1 MKPIKPVTIKKQT
14 DWAEVHRRL
23 EAAATTLERVITP
36 GTEDKKRLLKARAKA
51 LSQEIIQEDAG
62 QQYLEV
68 VEFRLVG
75 EVYGI
80 ETSYIREVYPL
91 KELVPVPGTPPF
103 FLGITSVRGQILS
116 VIDIK
121 RLFNLPDKGLTEL
134 DKIVIVRNGEVEL
147 GIRADVIL
155 GMRSIPQGDIQ
166 PSLPTLAGI
175 REKYLS
181 GITKD
186 AVIILDIQK
195 LLADENCIVQSEVN

>member
-14 DWAEVHRRL
+14 DWVEVHRRL

-36 GTEDKKRLLKARAKA
+36 GTEDNKRLLKARAKA
-51 LSQEIIQEDAG
+51 FSQEIIQEDAG

-68 VEFRLVG
+68 VEFCLAG

-80 ETSYIREVYPL
+80 ETNYIREVYPL
-91 KELVPVPGTPPF
+91 KELVPIPGTPPF
-103 FLGITSVRGQILS
+103 FLGITNVRGQILS

-134 DKIVIVRNGEVEL
+134 DKIVIVRDGEVEM
-147 GIRADVIL
+147 GIRADVVL
-155 GMRSIPQGDIQ
+155 GMQSILRGDIQ

-186 AVIILDIQK
+186 GVIIMDIQK
-195 LLADENCIVQSEVN
+195 LLADKNFIVQSEVN

>member
-75 EVYGI
+75 EVYA
-80 ETSYIREVYPL
+80 L
-91 KELVPVPGTPPF
+91 K
-103 FLGITSVRGQILS
+103 Q
-116 VIDIK
+116 VISA
-121 RLFNLPDKGLTEL
+121 RYT
-134 DKIVIVRNGEVEL
+134 R
-147 GIRADVIL
+147 
-155 GMRSIPQGDIQ
+155 
-166 PSLPTLAGI
+166 
-175 REKYLS
+175 
-181 GITKD
+181 
-186 AVIILDIQK
+186 
-195 LLADENCIVQSEVN
+195 

>member
-1 MKPIKPVTIKKQT
+1 MKPTKPVTTKKQT

-36 GTEDKKRLLKARAKA
+36 GTEDKKRLLKARAKV
-51 LSQEIIQEDAG
+51 LSQEKLQKDAE
-62 QQYLEV
+62 QQYLEI
-68 VEFRLVG
+68 VEFQLAG
-75 EVYGI
+75 EKYGI
-80 ETSYIREVYPL
+80 EASNVREVYPL

-103 FLGITSVRGQILS
+103 FLGITGVRGQILS
-116 VIDIK
+116 VIDLK
-121 RLFNLPDKGLTEL
+121 RLFDLPDKGLTEL
-134 DKIVIVRNGEVEL
+134 DKIVIVRSGEVEM
-147 GIRADVIL
+147 GIRADVVL

-195 LLADENCIVQSEVN
+195 LLADENFIVQSEVN

>member
-1 MKPIKPVTIKKQT
+1 
-14 DWAEVHRRL
+14 
-23 EAAATTLERVITP
+23 
-36 GTEDKKRLLKARAKA
+36 
-51 LSQEIIQEDAG
+51 
-62 QQYLEV
+62 
-68 VEFRLVG
+68 
-75 EVYGI
+75 
-80 ETSYIREVYPL
+80 
-91 KELVPVPGTPPF
+91 
-103 FLGITSVRGQILS
+103 
-116 VIDIK
+116 
-121 RLFNLPDKGLTEL
+121 LFNLPDKGLTEL

-195 LLADENCIVQSEVN
+195 LLADENFIVQSEVN